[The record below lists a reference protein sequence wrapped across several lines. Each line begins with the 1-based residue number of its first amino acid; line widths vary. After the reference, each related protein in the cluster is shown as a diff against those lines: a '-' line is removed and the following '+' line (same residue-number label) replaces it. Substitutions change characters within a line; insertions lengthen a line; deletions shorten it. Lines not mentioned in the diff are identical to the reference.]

1 MTDTMIKTSHG
12 EKRLAQIGITE
23 KIAKVILNEISPRIH
38 HDHLVYLVTNRAIER
53 MLKNRVIN
61 VSEAKKMHQLMLIA
75 STERFIITAYHP
87 NKKKWKNMM
96 RLPTVNSLRGR
107 NIS

>member
-1 MTDTMIKTSHG
+1 MTDTIIKTSHG

-23 KIAKVILNEISPRIH
+23 KITKVILTEIRPRIH
-38 HDHLVYLVTNRAIER
+38 HDHLVYLVTNQAIER
-53 MLKNRVIN
+53 MLRNGVITE
-61 VSEAKKMHQLMLIA
+61 SEAKKMNQLMLVA
-75 STERFIITAYHP
+75 SIEKFIITAYHP

-96 RLPTVNSLRGR
+96 RLPTVNNWRCR